1 MTAEPQ
7 IQSTIPTTVLLSGTA
22 DETVVTLNYGPDLV
36 PELEG
41 LVQGK
46 QTYDTI
52 VVNAD
57 GTGLDLGTATL
68 IEVSQIA
75 RKLLSLQGGLIIAG
89 GERSIALV
97 KESLMGML
105 SFHVFESMSE
115 LYDYSP
121 AFARNVQAVLGEAA
135 GDRVQHTDL
144 SQQVLMSSVPV
155 LTQFGIKLKAG
166 MESNR
171 KRNLVLAGIDNYSP
185 LHAVLQRLSSK
196 SDLETQEELV
206 DEMKSLEQIG
216 AIYSLFARIP
226 FLVECFRNQ
235 TPFNLRDYLV
245 ASKLISQHQLDEM
258 LVERQN
264 LRGGDR
270 ISIGALAVSKG
281 YISTRQLEVALQD
294 LAFYGQRRDSESKK
308 VHMNSQEQSAVQS
321 LIGHL
326 GTTDPAG
333 LLQNLSVN
341 RENGVLSVE
350 NRELQFRA
358 VYENGRV
365 TYARLGNLKG
375 NTAVIEFASVWREGV
390 FVFIKREPPPDLT
403 QDPCK
408 LTKQLDKLLLDAAL
422 AYDNAEV
429 VWKKLPKGINT
440 VLEKLPDNTNL
451 FQGGKIHDPVEKKQ
465 ISVREVQVM
474 HKLWQ
479 ALDGLNSA
487 GATVRKLGDVMT
499 AEAATAIDRL
509 LHYELVIVPA
519 MDLSGPL
526 AKFRQIVGDCGKK
539 IGAERNVALLRLS
552 IQAAQGYSVRARM
565 FTIGTA
571 GEVGLDMAAARSA
584 GTSLSV
590 ILKDLEDWQVKYI
603 EYVSQD
609 IDRNDLRDI
618 VYKVHQK

>member
-1 MTAEPQ
+1 MTADPQ
-7 IQSTIPTTVLLSGTA
+7 TQTNVPTTVLLSGTA
-22 DETVVTLNYGPDLV
+22 DETVVALKYGPDLIA
-36 PELEG
+36 EMEG
-41 LVQGK
+41 LAQGK
-46 QTYDTI
+46 QTYDAI
-52 VVNAD
+52 IVNAD
-57 GTGLDLGTATL
+57 GTGLDFGTSLL
-68 IEVSQIA
+68 IEVAQLA

-89 GERSIALV
+89 GERSFALV
-97 KESLMGML
+97 RESLMGML
-105 SFHVFESMSE
+105 SFHVFESVAE

-121 AFARNVQAVLGEAA
+121 AFARNLQAALGEAA
-135 GDRVQHTDL
+135 GDKVEHTDL
-144 SQQVLMSSVPV
+144 SHQVLMASVPV

-171 KRNLVLAGIDNYSP
+171 RRNLVLSVIDNYTP
-185 LHAVLQRLSSK
+185 LHAVQQRLSGKAGLS
-196 SDLETQEELV
+196 TQEELF
-206 DEMKSLEQIG
+206 EELRSLESVG
-216 AIYSLFARIP
+216 AIYPLFARVP

-245 ASKLISQHQLDEM
+245 AAKLVSQHQLDEM
-258 LVERQN
+258 LVERQS

-281 YISTRQLEVALQD
+281 FISTRQLEVALQD

-350 NRELQFRA
+350 SRELQFRA
-358 VYENGRV
+358 VYENGRL
-365 TYARLGNLKG
+365 THARIGQMKG
-375 NTAVIEFASVWREGV
+375 NIAVIEFASVWRDGV
-390 FVFIKREPPPDLT
+390 FVFMKREPPPDVI
-403 QDPCK
+403 QDTCK

-422 AYDNAEV
+422 AHDNAQV
-429 VWKKLPKGINT
+429 VWKKLPKGINS
-440 VLEKLPDNTNL
+440 VLEKLPDSANL

-487 GATVRKLGDVMT
+487 GVTVRKLGDVTT
-499 AEAATAIDRL
+499 AEAAMAIDRL
-509 LHYELVIVPA
+509 LYYELVTIPA
-519 MDLSGPL
+519 MDISGPL
-526 AKFRQIVGDCGKK
+526 EKFRQIVGDCGQI

-565 FTIGTA
+565 FTISGN
-571 GEVGLDMAAARSA
+571 GEVGLDMSAARSA
-584 GTSLSV
+584 GASLSV
-590 ILKDLEDWQVKYI
+590 IVKDLDDWQVKYI

-609 IDRNDLRDI
+609 IDRNTLRDI